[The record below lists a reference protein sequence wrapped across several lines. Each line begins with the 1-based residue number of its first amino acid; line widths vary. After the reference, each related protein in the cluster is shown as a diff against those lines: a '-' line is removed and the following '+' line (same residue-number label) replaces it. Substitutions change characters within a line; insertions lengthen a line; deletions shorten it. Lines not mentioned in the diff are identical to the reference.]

1 MESPEPLGI
10 STNGNHHHSHR
21 YFQMRSEPSISSSS
35 LLPHQTQSSQ
45 QNWIFDELP
54 KATVVSVSRPD
65 AADISPFTLSYTVEF
80 QYKQFKWQLLK
91 KATQVIYLH
100 IGLKKRALIQEF
112 QDIIEDKQEQ

>member
-1 MESPEPLGI
+1 MESSEELGI
-10 STNGNHHHSHR
+10 STNGNHHHR

-35 LLPHQTQSSQ
+35 LHQIQSSQ

-80 QYKQFKWQLLK
+80 HYKQFKWQLLK

-100 IGLKKRALIQEF
+100 IGLKKRAFIQEF